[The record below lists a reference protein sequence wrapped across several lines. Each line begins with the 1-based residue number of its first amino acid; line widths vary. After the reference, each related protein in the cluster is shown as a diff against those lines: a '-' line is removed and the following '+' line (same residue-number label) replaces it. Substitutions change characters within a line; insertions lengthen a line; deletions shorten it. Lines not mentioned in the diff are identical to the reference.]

1 MIILKNIDKN
11 LEHYFYYLNLK
22 IDKIKLSDIILV
34 QMKRSEILI

>member
-11 LEHYFYYLNLK
+11 LEHYYYLNLK